1 MKRNT
6 KRKKIIA
13 VIVGIIAMIVLSGVC
28 FTMVRHD
35 IEQTKV
41 RYHYIAENEAD
52 HIVTIIDCIMART
65 NTLKALVQDH
75 HGDISF
81 FDDVAENVYE
91 SVREETG
98 VSLKNIA
105 VAPDGV
111 VASVY
116 PYEGNE
122 SLVGFDFMDL
132 SLKGNKEAKEAYE
145 KNETIL
151 TNPFELIQG
160 GMGMAGRAPVILET
174 ENDRRLWGLVTV
186 TIDYEKLMEELHL
199 DNVIG
204 MGADYMLSY
213 IDDEGVSHS
222 MEADG
227 VVGKDAVRTRFNI
240 RNLTWE
246 LAVVPTA
253 GWLSTA
259 RVVIIT
265 LAILAVS
272 VFFGVFAYL
281 FLKLRETNAI
291 LFEMSYTDKMT
302 GCANR
307 RAFEADFARYEQA
320 SPGVDF
326 VYVSADVNGLKKVN
340 DTLGHAA
347 GDELLCGAAECM
359 NRHFKEFGKLY
370 RTGGDEFIALLHIE
384 KSRRKGVFE
393 DLQKSVSRWKG
404 TLVDSLSLSV
414 GYASAEENPELSMAD
429 LALQADQVMYA
440 AKRDYYQQSGKD
452 RRQYGDVHENG
463 GIGVRPL

>member
-1 MKRNT
+1 MKRHQKT
-6 KRKKIIA
+6 KIS
-13 VIVGIIAMIVLSGVC
+13 VIVAIVTMLILSGVS
-28 FTMVRHD
+28 FTVMWHD
-35 IEQTKV
+35 IEQEKI
-41 RYHYIAENEAD
+41 RYRYIAENEAD

-75 HGDISF
+75 HGDITF

-98 VSLKNIA
+98 VRLKNIA

-122 SLVGFDFMDL
+122 SLVGFDFMDA
-132 SLKGNKEAKEAYE
+132 SQKGNAEAKEAYE

-160 GMGMAGRAPVILET
+160 GMGMAGRSPVIL
-174 ENDRRLWGLVTV
+174 DKGSGRALWGLVTV
-186 TIDYEKLMEELHL
+186 TIDYDNLIEVLHL

-204 MGADYMLSY
+204 MGANYTFSY
-213 IDDEGVSHS
+213 IDQDGTAHV
-222 MEADG
+222 MESDG
-227 VVGKDAVRTRFNI
+227 VVGTDAVRTRFHI

-246 LAVVPTA
+246 LAVVPA
-253 GWLSTA
+253 DGWFPTGGL
-259 RVVIIT
+259 VVITLVI
-265 LAILAVS
+265 LAIS
-272 VFFGVFAYL
+272 VFLGVFAYM

-291 LFEMSYTDKMT
+291 LFEMSNTDKMT

-307 RAFEADFARYEQA
+307 RAFEDALAKYGQA
-320 SPGVDF
+320 PPDDDF

-359 NRHFKEFGKLY
+359 NIHFEEFGKLY
-370 RTGGDEFIALLHIE
+370 RTGGDEFIALLHVE
-384 KSRRKGVFE
+384 KCRLNDVFE
-393 DLQKSVSRWKG
+393 GLQESTSRWKG
-404 TLVDSLSLSV
+404 ELVDSLSLSV
-414 GYASAEENPELSMAD
+414 GYASAADHPESSVKD
-429 LALQADQVMYA
+429 LGLKADQGMYA
-440 AKRDYYQQSGKD
+440 EKRNYYQQSG
-452 RRQYGDVHENG
+452 RAVE
-463 GIGVRPL
+463 